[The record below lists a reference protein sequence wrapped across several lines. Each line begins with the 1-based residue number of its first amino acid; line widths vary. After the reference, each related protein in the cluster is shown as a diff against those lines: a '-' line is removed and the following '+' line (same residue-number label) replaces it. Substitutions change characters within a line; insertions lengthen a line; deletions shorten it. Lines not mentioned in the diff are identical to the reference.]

1 MRINESPIF
10 EAYMNSLVAI
20 EEAKKNKKFDFAKKD
35 DKEDGK
41 SDKSEKKGKGK
52 GGKLPAGL
60 AAYMAKKGKK
70 GKKAVKESV
79 DMDVETKRTTIA
91 EMLEGLDADAVEQIY
106 EMIMVPAED
115 SEVEG

>member
-1 MRINESPIF
+1 MRSNENPIF
-10 EAYMNSLVAI
+10 DLYMNSLI
-20 EEAKKNKKFDFAKKD
+20 EEAKKFEFPKKD
-35 DKEDGK
+35 GDKEDGK
-41 SDKSEKKGKGK
+41 SEKKSKK

-70 GKKAVKESV
+70 GKKTVKESV